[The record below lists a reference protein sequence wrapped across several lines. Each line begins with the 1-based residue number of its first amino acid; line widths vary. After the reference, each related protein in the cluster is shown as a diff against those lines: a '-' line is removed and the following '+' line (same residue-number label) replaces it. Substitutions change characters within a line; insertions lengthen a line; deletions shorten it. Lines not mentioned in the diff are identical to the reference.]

1 MKTRHHY
8 VLLVS
13 KKKEKKRKKILQENR
28 KTNQAQRASERAD
41 QRSDEER
48 CWESGK
54 AGDRVANTLASGQ
67 VGRLVNHKL
76 LRNFL
81 VFCVHACVRARRAI
95 NGGLGRS
102 TNVCV
107 GRSRKALFTCWLC
120 LKHCTTAVATCGE
133 KERVRSDLTSAET
146 DFDLTLRGYIPKY
159 GAYAYLAIPD
169 WVNACVIFPI
179 LFFCRIDIFVSK
191 TNFYFVIFIVFF
203 SHGYTTTSESLTRK
217 MRKQREGLSL
227 RFTLSRTS
235 SNCKV
240 RGRVIRVG

>member
-1 MKTRHHY
+1 M
-8 VLLVS
+8 
-13 KKKEKKRKKILQENR
+13 
-28 KTNQAQRASERAD
+28 
-41 QRSDEER
+41 
-48 CWESGK
+48 
-54 AGDRVANTLASGQ
+54 ANTLASGQ

-179 LFFCRIDIFVSK
+179 LFFLSDRHF
-191 TNFYFVIFIVFF
+191 
-203 SHGYTTTSESLTRK
+203 
-217 MRKQREGLSL
+217 RKQNKLL
-227 RFTLSRTS
+227 FCYLHRFLFAWIHYHFGVAHAK
-235 SNCKV
+235 NA
-240 RGRVIRVG
+240 